1 MSIISALFNKSAFN
15 YEDAF
20 HAKDKTSKQMQAAI
34 VDWFS
39 LYYINEPAKDEDP
52 CQQIPYTIVRKL
64 TKTAFSEYKASS
76 KDEFAAEVLNGLD
89 EHKER
94 AVELGLIGGECLLK
108 PIPRKDKK
116 GFEWA
121 MVPRNN
127 VLVFARDD
135 GGRITDIGMA
145 GYATYGPYF
154 YTLLERRTVDAG
166 GYLTIR
172 NKLYRSETQGTL
184 GVPVPLSALPQY
196 AELPEKYT
204 FLKPIGS
211 VGLVSMKTPIAN
223 CVDGGHDGVSVY
235 AAAVGLIHNINRN
248 EAQLNTEFFNGKS
261 RVFVSADLT
270 RRDSQGRRVFNDDVF
285 VGVDGDPEDMGVTVF
300 SPALRDASFLARKQE
315 YLRNV
320 ESVIGLKR
328 GLLSE
333 VETAERTAKE
343 ITSSEGDYNLTV
355 IDFQQ
360 MWEKAVREAV
370 RLCGALGQIY
380 KIVGAHEVDD
390 DSVAFDWG
398 NGVLFDEEK
407 TWADYMAMVA
417 AGLLKPEIALG
428 WKFGMPTETEADL
441 KKIRDKYM
449 PEVEDMTGEDGEE

>member
-1 MSIISALFNKSAFN
+1 MSVISALFNKSAYN

-20 HAKDKTSKQMQAAI
+20 RAKDKTSKQMQEAI
-34 VDWFS
+34 IDWFD
-39 LYYINEPAKDEDP
+39 LYYITKPTKDEDP

-64 TKTAFSEYKASS
+64 TKTTFSEYKASS
-76 KDEFAAEVLNGLD
+76 KDEFAVGVLESLD
-89 EHKER
+89 EHKNH

-108 PIPRKDKK
+108 PVPRPDKK
-116 GFEWA
+116 GFAWA
-121 MVPRNN
+121 MIPRNN

-135 GGRITDIGMA
+135 SGRMTDIGMA
-145 GYATYGPYF
+145 GYATYGTHF
-154 YTLLERRTVDAG
+154 YTLLERRTVDAR

-184 GVPVPLSALPQY
+184 GVPVQLSALPQY
-196 AELPEKYT
+196 AELPEEYT
-204 FLKPIGS
+204 FQKPIGS
-211 VGLVSMKTPIAN
+211 VGLVSMKAPIAN
-223 CVDGGHDGVSVY
+223 CVDGSHDGVSVY
-235 AAAVGLIHNINRN
+235 AAAAGLIHNINRN
-248 EAQLNTEFFNGKS
+248 EAQLNTEFSNGKS

-270 RRDSQGRRVFNDDVF
+270 RRDSQGRRVFNDDIF

-300 SPALRDASFLARKQE
+300 SPALREASFLARKQE

-333 VETAERTAKE
+333 VEAAERTAKE

-360 MWEKAVREAV
+360 MWEKAAREAV
-370 RLCGALGQIY
+370 ELCGVLGQMYRIN
-380 KIVGAHEVDD
+380 GAHEVDGD
-390 DSVAFDWG
+390 AVTFDWG

-407 TWADYMAMVA
+407 TWADYVAMVA

-441 KKIRDKYM
+441 KKIREKFM
-449 PEVEDMTGEDGEE
+449 PDIEGMARDGGEE